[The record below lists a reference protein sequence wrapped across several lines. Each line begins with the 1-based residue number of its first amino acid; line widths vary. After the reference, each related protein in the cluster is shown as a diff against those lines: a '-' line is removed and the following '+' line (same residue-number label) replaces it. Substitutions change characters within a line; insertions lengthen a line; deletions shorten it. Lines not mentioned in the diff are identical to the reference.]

1 MNKKISGALHW
12 LGSFVTTFLVALV
25 TMLALLF
32 VGVRLA
38 GINLF
43 NVESGSM
50 SPKYPVNS
58 LVFVKKVDPS
68 TIKEGDVIT

>member
-32 VGVRLA
+32 VGVNWLI
-38 GINLF
+38 G
-43 NVESGSM
+43 
-50 SPKYPVNS
+50 YP
-58 LVFVKKVDPS
+58 LYKHKIY
-68 TIKEGDVIT
+68 IKI